1 MIWSRWVAISSLPPI
16 CGPSFSFMGRVRKKK
31 RTKLKCE
38 KCRILSTAGAAL
50 SCFQF
55 TSGNLT
61 DWLLFVMSVT
71 VWCFFWVTLGRLW
84 LLGPESFWVLDILV
98 FTWIGKLV
106 WVQSSLWAHLLA
118 AYLFTGWTCL
128 MLYLEYG
135 KVENMRY
142 KFIAAQKQRP
152 DQFTVIPLPSF
163 HTCHNV
169 GFQFFCAWG

>member
-1 MIWSRWVAISSLPPI
+1 MWEMFLQ
-16 CGPSFSFMGRVRKKK
+16 G
-31 RTKLKCE
+31 
-38 KCRILSTAGAAL
+38 RILSTAGAAL